1 MEMRVS
7 DEVCVELIV
16 PSVPVFPNMYLEILF
31 TPPSLSHFALW
42 DMSGTADQIAL
53 YSFPSI
59 YHHLWASLVAQ
70 IVKDPPAMRET

>member
-31 TPPSLSHFALW
+31 TPPSLSHSALW
-42 DMSGTADQIAL
+42 DMSGTADQIEL